1 MNLRARTKT
10 SGELAL
16 FAIVE
21 AVVTVWDLR
30 FNSCAVI
37 FPRAVHKG
45 SRKYP
50 HHWPLFVI
58 TTLGQACEPVL
69 QGLSV
74 SYFSFR
80 FHSKPISCFKLIR
93 QTVYSLFTLDNLSF
107 IQRRCLQLCYQIR
120 VMLAMLVLCIPVICV
135 FSPRGQRRD
144 WETN

>member
-30 FNSCAVI
+30 VNSCALI

-45 SRKYP
+45 SRTYP

-58 TTLGQACEPVL
+58 TTLRQACEPVL

-74 SYFSFR
+74 S
-80 FHSKPISCFKLIR
+80 
-93 QTVYSLFTLDNLSF
+93 
-107 IQRRCLQLCYQIR
+107 
-120 VMLAMLVLCIPVICV
+120 
-135 FSPRGQRRD
+135 
-144 WETN
+144 